1 MRDVALA
8 SELGGEDVRGALER
22 YEAARRPR
30 AELALKLS
38 RRADRI
44 AQLATPIA
52 CALRNALAARTPASV
67 QRRRLLPLIAGDQPN

>member
-8 SELGGEDVRGALER
+8 SELGGELRGALER

-67 QRRRLLPLIAGDQPN
+67 QRRQLLPLIAGDQPN